1 MLRYFI
7 SHLINQYLTL
17 EKNGMVIPMCIKQN
31 SYSYLL
37 LTNATNPQ
45 LYIVLSLFETA
56 YCNRFLSM
64 KWIENAR
71 SLVSSNK
78 KGQTIGFN

>member
-56 YCNRFLSM
+56 YCNSFLSM